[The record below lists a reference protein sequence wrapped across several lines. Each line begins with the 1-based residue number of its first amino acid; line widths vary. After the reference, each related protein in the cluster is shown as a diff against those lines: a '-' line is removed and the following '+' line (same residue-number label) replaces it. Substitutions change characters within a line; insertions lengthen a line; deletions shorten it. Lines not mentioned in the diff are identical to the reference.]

1 MALVQRR
8 DLYTALKVQPEYFS
22 DFMTNFDNHI
32 QKKDLLRDVNEEA
45 IKSSI
50 KNLLQTNRGERL
62 FNPTVGSD
70 INSMLFDNYSP
81 SLDQVLEDQI
91 RNTIDNFEPR
101 ARVQEVDV
109 SFDEAEQYMSAT
121 ITFTI
126 INKQEPITL
135 DLVLNRIR

>member
-22 DFMTNFDNHI
+22 DFMINFDNHI
-32 QKKDLLRDVNEEA
+32 QKKDLMKDINEEA

-50 KNLLQTNRGERL
+50 RNLLLTNRGERL

-101 ARVQEVDV
+101 ARIQEVDV
-109 SFDEAEQYMSAT
+109 SFDEAAQYMSAT